1 MHPNARIDARGWC
14 AGSNRVAMSRKPI
27 GTSRVP
33 QSRLARLAR
42 LGLAAGELA
51 VGGAVQGLRR
61 LSQTDASAARF
72 STSTARRLAERLAH
86 LRGAAMKLGQL
97 ISLESEGLLPP
108 ELAVALE
115 TLRSQAAAM
124 PSEQLHR
131 VLGRAYGS
139 GWQQRFETFDE
150 EPIAAASIG
159 QVHRARTR
167 DGRDLALKIQYPG
180 VAKSIASDVDNV
192 AALLRIAQLLPL
204 GIDVDAIAREAK
216 RQLSQE
222 ADYLAEARF
231 LEQYARLV
239 VDEPDIVL
247 PRVHWDYTTA
257 RVMAMDYMPG
267 VPLDSLAEDTP
278 QRVRDAVGAELQ
290 RLLFRELFE
299 FRVMQTDP
307 NFANYLYQP
316 ATRKLV
322 LLDFGA
328 TQQFAPEYSER
339 FRRIT
344 SAIVEN
350 DRAAIRRE
358 AAGLGYIAE
367 NTRTDAVEAAL
378 EVMRLV
384 CEPLYARGMYDY
396 GASDLPRRAR
406 ELGIDLA
413 FKRGLLRLPPTHTM
427 FLHRKLVGVYLL
439 LARLRARVPTSRIV
453 RPFLD
458 SERGGEA

>member
-1 MHPNARIDARGWC
+1 
-14 AGSNRVAMSRKPI
+14 MSRKPI

-33 QSRLARLAR
+33 QSRLGRLAR
-42 LGLAAGELA
+42 LGWAAGELA

-61 LSQTDASAARF
+61 IGQSDPSAARF
-72 STSTARRLAERLAH
+72 STATAQRLAERLAH

-115 TLRSQAAAM
+115 SLRSQAAAM

-131 VLGRAYGS
+131 ALGRAYGG
-139 GWQQRFETFDE
+139 GWQQRFESFVED
-150 EPIAAASIG
+150 PIAAASIG
-159 QVHRARTR
+159 QVHRARTN

-204 GIDVDAIAREAK
+204 GLDVNSIAREAK
-216 RQLSQE
+216 RQLTQE
-222 ADYLAEARF
+222 ADYVAEARF

-239 VDEPDIVL
+239 ADDPDVLL

-257 RVMAMDYMPG
+257 RVMAMDYMEG
-267 VPLDSLAEDTP
+267 APLDAVAQDAP
-278 QRVRDAVGAELQ
+278 QRVRDAVGAVLQ

-299 FRVMQTDP
+299 FGVMQTDP
-307 NFANYLYQP
+307 NFGNYLYQP
-316 ATRKLV
+316 ATRRLV

-328 TQQFAPEYSER
+328 TQRFSAEYSER

-344 SAIVEN
+344 RAIV
-350 DRAAIRRE
+350 DDDRE
-358 AAGLGYIAE
+358 AIHQGAIALGYIAADA
-367 NTRTDAVEAAL
+367 RPDAVNAAL
-378 EVMRLV
+378 DVLRLV
-384 CEPLYARGMYDY
+384 CEPLYARGTYDY

-413 FKRGLLRLPPTHTM
+413 FRRGLLRVPPAHAM
-427 FLHRKLVGVYLL
+427 FLHRKLVGVYLV
-439 LARLRARVPTSRIV
+439 LARLRARVPTSRVV
-453 RPFLD
+453 RPFLEPD
-458 SERGGEA
+458 ARVAD